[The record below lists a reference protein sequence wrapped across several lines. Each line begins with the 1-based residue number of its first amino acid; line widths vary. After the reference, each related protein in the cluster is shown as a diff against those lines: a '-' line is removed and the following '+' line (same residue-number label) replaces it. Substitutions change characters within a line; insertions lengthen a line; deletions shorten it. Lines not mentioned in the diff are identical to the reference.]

1 MFEKEIKLYGGTV
14 TLGFGK
20 LGKHRYDVQ
29 LCPEDNGC
37 GPWIYVPNVT
47 GITGMIDDGKS
58 PRLMGWAVKQAML
71 KVEASIQ
78 PGVALDEVGI
88 QNVIKRGKGAH
99 RSQSAKAA
107 NIGTLVHEWVEE
119 HVDAQMEGRALPE
132 MPKNKTLR
140 GAAEAFLAWEATHEI
155 EYLFAERM
163 VYSVEH
169 HFAGTT
175 DIGARVDDVL
185 TVVDIKTSAHLYEE
199 FKLQTG
205 SYLQALNEE
214 FEEQFVNRIILQL
227 PKTGSNVHTEYDLNK
242 MAQFEGGSS
251 LEEDIEAFIAAR
263 ALYRRFK
270 GD

>member
-1 MFEKEIKLYGGTV
+1 MFEKENKLYGGTV
-14 TLGFGK
+14 TLGFNE
-20 LGKHRYDVQ
+20 GKHRYEVM

-37 GPWIYVPNVT
+37 GPYVFAPNVT

-71 KVEASIQ
+71 KIEASIQ
-78 PGVALDEVGI
+78 PGTVYDEVDI
-88 QNVIKRGKGAH
+88 QNIIKRGKGAH
-99 RSQSAKAA
+99 RNQSAKAA

-119 HVDAQMEGRALPE
+119 HVTAVMNQEDAPPLP
-132 MPKNKTLR
+132 KSKTLR
-140 GAAEAFLAWEATHEI
+140 GAAEAFLAWEETHDI
-155 EYLFAERM
+155 EYLFSERM

-169 HFAGTT
+169 HYAGTV

-185 TVVDIKTSAHLYEE
+185 TVVDVKTSAYLYEE

-214 FEEQFVNRIILQL
+214 FEEQFERRIIVQL
-227 PKTGSNVHTEYDLNK
+227 PKTGSSQFTEYDLEK
-242 MAQFEGGSS
+242 MAEFEGGHT
-251 LEEDIEAFIAAR
+251 LEQDIEAFVAAR
-263 ALYRRFK
+263 ALYKRFK